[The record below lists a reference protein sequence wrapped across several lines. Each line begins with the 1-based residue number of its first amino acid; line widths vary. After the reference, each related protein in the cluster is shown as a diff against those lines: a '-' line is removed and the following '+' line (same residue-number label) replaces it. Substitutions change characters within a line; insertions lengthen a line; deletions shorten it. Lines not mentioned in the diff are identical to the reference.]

1 MSTPSGTLAT
11 IATSIRR
18 PASSARNCSSRSRR
32 SSGDG
37 GCGRDTGG
45 AHGLVGR
52 RALVAR
58 FGRLAEQV
66 QQVGDA
72 CAEHDEVD
80 HHEGDQRGRNPRR
93 RHGAEA
99 ALGLV
104 DDGIRR
110 AAGAAGTPEKHHA
123 TMTRAWVELVAHHAA
138 QDQDGPADFAAFAA
152 RHPGLLDKGLLTRFY
167 RPETLAGT
175 AARRGWVEP
184 DLRPF
189 PWT

>member
-1 MSTPSGTLAT
+1 M
-11 IATSIRR
+11 
-18 PASSARNCSSRSRR
+18 
-32 SSGDG
+32 
-37 GCGRDTGG
+37 TGAG
-45 AHGLVGR
+45 EDAFT
-52 RALVAR
+52 ALLREVTADAGR
-58 FGRLAEQV
+58 FGHREHVRLTWLAV
-66 QQVGDA
+66 
-72 CAEHDEVD
+72 
-80 HHEGDQRGRNPRR
+80 R

-110 AAGAAGTPEKHHA
+110 AAGAAGTPEKYHA